1 MTENEAQKPGYRLL
15 LDWIAPQASVLD
27 LGCGDGELLELL
39 VRERGVRAQGVE
51 IDEQKVYQC
60 VARGLSV
67 LHGDIDTGLPEY
79 GDATFD
85 YVVLYNSLEQVRKPH
100 AVLQEA
106 LRVGRR
112 VIVRFPNF
120 GHYSVRF
127 QILLRG
133 RTPVTPGLPY
143 HWYDTPN
150 LHFLSIADFEDYC
163 RQNNV
168 RAEKSA
174 FDVNGHFL
182 RVWPNMLAE
191 KATFLISKEEQR

>member
-1 MTENEAQKPGYRLL
+1 
-15 LDWIAPQASVLD
+15 
-27 LGCGDGELLELL
+27 
-39 VRERGVRAQGVE
+39 
-51 IDEQKVYQC
+51 
-60 VARGLSV
+60 
-67 LHGDIDTGLPEY
+67 LPEY

-191 KATFLISKEEQR
+191 KATFLISKEGKQ